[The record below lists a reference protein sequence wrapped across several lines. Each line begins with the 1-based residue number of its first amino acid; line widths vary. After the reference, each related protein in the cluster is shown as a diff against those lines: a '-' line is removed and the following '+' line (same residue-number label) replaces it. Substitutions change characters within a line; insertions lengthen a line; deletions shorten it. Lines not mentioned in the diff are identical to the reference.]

1 MEDRIVEVSR
11 ADVWGPFFEAV
22 APVNALA
29 EPVSDSPVP
38 RVGTVAT
45 VGCIDVFKQPHVHVN
60 REGLVPIGDEF
71 PSLDLGQD
79 A

>member
-11 ADVWGPFFEAV
+11 ADVWGPFLEAV
-22 APVNALA
+22 APVGTLA

-38 RVGTVAT
+38 RVWTVAT
-45 VGCIDVFKQPHVHVN
+45 VGCIDVVKQPHVHVD
-60 REGLVPIGDEF
+60 REGLVPIEDEF
-71 PSLDLGQD
+71 SSLDLGQD